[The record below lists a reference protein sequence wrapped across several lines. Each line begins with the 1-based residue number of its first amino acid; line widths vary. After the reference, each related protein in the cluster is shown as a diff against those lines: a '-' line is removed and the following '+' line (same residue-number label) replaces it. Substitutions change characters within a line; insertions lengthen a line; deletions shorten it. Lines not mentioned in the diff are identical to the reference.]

1 MFVGSYTPK
10 LDEKNRLFLPAKF
23 REQLAEGLVVTK
35 GQDFCLTVFPRADF
49 AAMTGRIQE
58 APLTVRQAREYGRFL
73 AMRAAEDKPDK
84 QGRITIPPLLKEYA
98 GLDREVVVIGALN
111 RVEIWDPEPD
121 RGLGGRA
128 QPDVR
133 RHERGHLPR
142 LARTGTRPAPTH
154 NTTQGFAQR
163 GLAPAPVIWGTFPG
177 SRRPSPRRARRRPHE
192 ARARGSGQGPD
203 WANPVSTSTTAHTSS
218 TTSAIERGRT
228 DESHTHSTPVA
239 GVARRP
245 ARASGPPPGARRGG
259 ADGVLRDHVDGPR
272 RRAPPAGP
280 PLQRGR

>member
-98 GLDREVVVIGALN
+98 GLAREVVVIGALN
-111 RVEIWDPEPD
+111 RVEIWDPTLQGDSIVGHPTE
-121 RGLGGRA
+121 RA
-128 QPDVR
+128 IA
-133 RHERGHLPR
+133 R
-142 LARTGTRPAPTH
+142 LVMPL
-154 NTTQGFAQR
+154 AQ
-163 GLAPAPVIWGTFPG
+163 VETI
-177 SRRPSPRRARRRPHE
+177 
-192 ARARGSGQGPD
+192 
-203 WANPVSTSTTAHTSS
+203 
-218 TTSAIERGRT
+218 AIRKKSVGRT
-228 DESHTHSTPVA
+228 LLI
-239 GVARRP
+239 GF
-245 ARASGPPPGARRGG
+245 GIIGAITVY
-259 ADGVLRDHVDGPR
+259 AL
-272 RRAPPAGP
+272 
-280 PLQRGR
+280 LQELNQGY

>member
-98 GLDREVVVIGALN
+98 GLD
-111 RVEIWDPEPD
+111 
-121 RGLGGRA
+121 
-128 QPDVR
+128 
-133 RHERGHLPR
+133 LP
-142 LARTGTRPAPTH
+142 A
-154 NTTQGFAQR
+154 
-163 GLAPAPVIWGTFPG
+163 
-177 SRRPSPRRARRRPHE
+177 
-192 ARARGSGQGPD
+192 
-203 WANPVSTSTTAHTSS
+203 
-218 TTSAIERGRT
+218 
-228 DESHTHSTPVA
+228 
-239 GVARRP
+239 
-245 ARASGPPPGARRGG
+245 
-259 ADGVLRDHVDGPR
+259 
-272 RRAPPAGP
+272 
-280 PLQRGR
+280 